1 MDASLAELP
10 QLITPCISLAKKAG
24 QRILEIYRSNTE
36 IKIHLKSD
44 STPVTYADIVA
55 HEVIVEGLKQLTPAI
70 PILSEE
76 GTKIPFAVRQPW
88 QTYWLIDPLD
98 GTKEFIH
105 QTDEFTVNIA
115 LIHEGH
121 SILGVIYAPVLDVCY
136 YAYAN
141 AGAYKQV
148 TNKSPVKI
156 HTVKA
161 PMNTL
166 RITVSRRH
174 SLEAAELFIQR
185 IPDHVKIPKGSS
197 LKTCFVAEGL
207 ADVYPCFGKTSE
219 WDMGAAQCV
228 IEEAG
233 GAMLDLHFQS
243 ITFNQK
249 ESLLNPPLLVVGDK
263 DYNWSQ
269 FLV

>member
-1 MDASLAELP
+1 MEASLAQLP
-10 QLITPCISLAKKAG
+10 ELITPCVTLAKKAG
-24 QRILEIYRSNTE
+24 SSILEFYQNNRE
-36 IKIHLKSD
+36 INIQLKAD
-44 STPVTYADIVA
+44 ATPVTHADIAA
-55 HEVIVEGLKQLTPAI
+55 HNVIVAGLKQLTPTI

-76 GTKIPFAVRQPW
+76 GAKIPFADRQSW

-115 LIHEGH
+115 LIHQGH

-141 AGAYKQV
+141 AGAYKQIAD
-148 TNKSPVKI
+148 NAPQKI
-156 HTVKA
+156 HSSRVDDK
-161 PMNTL
+161 NL

-174 SLEAAELFIQR
+174 SLSAAETFIEQL
-185 IPDHVKIPKGSS
+185 PNSVKIPRGSS
-197 LKTCFVAEGL
+197 LKTCLVAEGA
-207 ADVYPCFGKTSE
+207 ADAYPCFGKTSE

-233 GAMLDLHFQS
+233 GSMIDLQFQP
-243 ITFNQK
+243 IKFNQQ
-249 ESLLNPPLLVVGDK
+249 ESLLNPPLLVIGDK
-263 DYNWSQ
+263 DYNWRQ
-269 FLV
+269 FLR